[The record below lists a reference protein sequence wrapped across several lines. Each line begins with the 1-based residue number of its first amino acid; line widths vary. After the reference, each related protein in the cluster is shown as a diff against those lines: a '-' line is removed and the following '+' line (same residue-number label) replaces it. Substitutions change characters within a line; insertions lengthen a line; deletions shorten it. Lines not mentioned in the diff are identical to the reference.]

1 MGIMTTEQ
9 ESIVTAVV
17 ERLCARPEPPRQRWL
32 RSEAASLYVT
42 GGFDA
47 LHLEADRR
55 ESKREGRPPKFP
67 FRKYGSRVLYDVERL
82 DAVLLALPER
92 ADAPVRGTVKA
103 PF

>member
-1 MGIMTTEQ
+1 MCTKASTRAENLVAVKNNFQGGRGMGIMNTEQ

-17 ERLCARPEPPRQRWL
+17 ERLSARPEPPRQRWL

-67 FRKYGSRVLYDVERL
+67 FRKYGSRVLYDV
-82 DAVLLALPER
+82 
-92 ADAPVRGTVKA
+92 
-103 PF
+103 